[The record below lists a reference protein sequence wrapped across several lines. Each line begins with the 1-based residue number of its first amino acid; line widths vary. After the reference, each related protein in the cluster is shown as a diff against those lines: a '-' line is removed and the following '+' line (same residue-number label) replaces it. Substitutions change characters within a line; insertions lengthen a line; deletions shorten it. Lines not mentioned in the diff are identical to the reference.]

1 MSEQVSTQ
9 STAEKFEPSN
19 IFGQKS
25 SNDFANI
32 MNMAQLVMR
41 PDMTKQLEQFQA
53 QFGVASPLLV
63 KPPVVPF
70 DSPFAIASLTKSD
83 NKEERREQKQV
94 MHDAAPSV
102 SEQRDSLNIS
112 DDGGESPDENGKRKQ
127 RRYRTTFSAYQLD
140 ELEKVFAR
148 THYPD
153 VFTREELAQRVTLT
167 EARVQVWF
175 QNRRAKFRKQ
185 ERSSHH
191 PYPHPTP
198 ISELPYP
205 MMLNQELMAVMNQHT
220 MNHVAQAAAESLL
233 MSPSAMLAAAAAR
246 RPHSPAIAPAVSVS
260 AAAAA
265 AAAATSAT
273 PLIPQTVTA
282 MPFPSALMQ
291 QDVLTMVMASMPQTQ
306 QLMYL
311 QHMSRLNEMCKQLTP
326 VSTAGGV
333 THVAATAAV
342 QPAAASPSSVAS
354 PVTSSPP
361 AAVTTTVSPTTSTP
375 SANFSDLSTLISS
388 SPAKN
393 E

>member
-1 MSEQVSTQ
+1 M
-9 STAEKFEPSN
+9 
-19 IFGQKS
+19 
-25 SNDFANI
+25 
-32 MNMAQLVMR
+32 L
-41 PDMTKQLEQFQA
+41 
-53 QFGVASPLLV
+53 
-63 KPPVVPF
+63 
-70 DSPFAIASLTKSD
+70 
-83 NKEERREQKQV
+83 
-94 MHDAAPSV
+94 DAAPSV

-185 ERSSHH
+185 ERCNHH

-198 ISELPYP
+198 ISDLPYP

-220 MNHVAQAAAESLL
+220 INHVAQAAV
-233 MSPSAMLAAAAAR
+233 AR
-246 RPHSPAIAPAVSVS
+246 RPQSPMVSSAVSTTTPTIPS
-260 AAAAA
+260 A
-265 AAAATSAT
+265 
-273 PLIPQTVTA
+273 VA
-282 MPFPSALMQ
+282 MPFATPLMQ
-291 QDVLTMVMASMPQTQ
+291 QDMLNMVMASIPQTQ

-326 VSTAGGV
+326 TSTA
-333 THVAATAAV
+333 TATVAATAAV
-342 QPAAASPSSVAS
+342 AAAAGVASANRVTSPATSS
-354 PVTSSPP
+354 PVTV
-361 AAVTTTVSPTTSTP
+361 VTTTSPTTSSS
-375 SANFSDLSTLISS
+375 SANFSDLSTLIN
-388 SPAKN
+388 SPTKN

>member
-9 STAEKFEPSN
+9 GTAEKFEPSS

-25 SNDFANI
+25 NEFTNI

-41 PDMTKQLEQFQA
+41 PDMAKQLEQFQA
-53 QFGVASPLLV
+53 QFGVTSPLLV
-63 KPPVVPF
+63 KPTVPF
-70 DSPFAIASLTKSD
+70 DSPFAIASLTKVD
-83 NKEERREQKQV
+83 NKEERREEKPV

-191 PYPHPTP
+191 PYSHPSP
-198 ISELPYP
+198 MGELPYP

-233 MSPSAMLAAAAAR
+233 MTPSAMLAAAAVR
-246 RPHSPAIAPAVSVS
+246 RPHSPAITTAVS
-260 AAAAA
+260 AAA
-265 AAAATSAT
+265 
-273 PLIPQTVTA
+273 PIIPPAVA
-282 MPFPSALMQ
+282 MPFPSPLMQ
-291 QDVLTMVMASMPQTQ
+291 QDVLNMVMATMPQTQ

-326 VSTAGGV
+326 AT
-333 THVAATAAV
+333 TVAATSVAQATVTAAV
-342 QPAAASPSSVAS
+342 TPSSVAS
-354 PVTSSPP
+354 PVTTSP
-361 AAVTTTVSPTTSTP
+361 AAVATTTSPSTSTS
-375 SANFSDLSTLISS
+375 SANFSDLSTLIN

>member
-9 STAEKFEPSN
+9 GTAEKFEPSS

-25 SNDFANI
+25 NEFTNI

-41 PDMTKQLEQFQA
+41 PDMAKQLEQFQA
-53 QFGVASPLLV
+53 QFGVTSPLLV
-63 KPPVVPF
+63 KPPVPF
-70 DSPFAIASLTKSD
+70 DSPFAIASLTKVD
-83 NKEERREQKQV
+83 NKEERRGEEKPV

-191 PYPHPTP
+191 PYQHPTP
-198 ISELPYP
+198 MGELPYP

-220 MNHVAQAAAESLL
+220 INHVAQAAAESLL
-233 MSPSAMLAAAAAR
+233 MTPSAMLAAAAVR
-246 RPHSPAIAPAVSVS
+246 RPHSPAITPAVS
-260 AAAAA
+260 
-265 AAAATSAT
+265 AATPMIPSA
-273 PLIPQTVTA
+273 VA
-282 MPFPSALMQ
+282 MPFPSPLMQ
-291 QDVLTMVMASMPQTQ
+291 QDVLNMVMATMPQTQ

-326 VSTAGGV
+326 TTTAAATSV
-333 THVAATAAV
+333 AAAAAAATAAAT
-342 QPAAASPSSVAS
+342 PNSVAS
-354 PVTSSPP
+354 PVTSSP
-361 AAVTTTVSPTTSTP
+361 ATVATTTSPATSTL
-375 SANFSDLSTLISS
+375 SANFSDLSTLIN
-388 SPAKN
+388 SPTKN

>member
-1 MSEQVSTQ
+1 MSEQVSQGT
-9 STAEKFEPSN
+9 TEKFEPSS
-19 IFGQKS
+19 IFGQKTNEYS
-25 SNDFANI
+25 NI

-41 PDMTKQLEQFQA
+41 PEMAKQLEQFQA
-53 QFGVASPLLV
+53 QFGVTSPLLV
-63 KPPVVPF
+63 KPPVPF
-70 DSPFAIASLTKSD
+70 DSPFAIASLTKAD
-83 NKEERREQKQV
+83 NKDERREEKPV

-198 ISELPYP
+198 IGELPYP

-220 MNHVAQAAAESLL
+220 MNHVAQAAADVKK
-233 MSPSAMLAAAAAR
+233 
-246 RPHSPAIAPAVSVS
+246 RP
-260 AAAAA
+260 
-265 AAAATSAT
+265 
-273 PLIPQTVTA
+273 
-282 MPFPSALMQ
+282 
-291 QDVLTMVMASMPQTQ
+291 
-306 QLMYL
+306 
-311 QHMSRLNEMCKQLTP
+311 
-326 VSTAGGV
+326 GG
-333 THVAATAAV
+333 
-342 QPAAASPSSVAS
+342 
-354 PVTSSPP
+354 
-361 AAVTTTVSPTTSTP
+361 
-375 SANFSDLSTLISS
+375 
-388 SPAKN
+388 
-393 E
+393 